1 MTLRKDEAARVI
13 VSEDGSLTTITNSGI
28 GMFIEPDPS
37 GVAPLFLMCKER
49 LIKIDLTVDATV
61 RSFDA
66 FGNEIDPPEQPD
78 DKG

>member
-1 MTLRKDEAARVI
+1 MILRKNEAARVI
-13 VSEDGSLTTITNSGI
+13 VSEDSSLTTITSPGV
-28 GMFIEPDPS
+28 GAFIEPDPH
-37 GVAPLFLMCKER
+37 GVSPLFLMFKDR